1 MSSPLATW
9 TPPGPS
15 PTAQPPPTVR
25 LGPSTAQS
33 RPCGTATA
41 GTTPTTLRTARHE
54 PLAGLVRRRGDDE
67 EAEFL
72 ASHGFKVGDQVRVDL
87 AAAAN
92 EIPGGA
98 DGADVVMT
106 TISSRNEYLG
116 PSLLSVAS
124 DILGSRH

>member
-1 MSSPLATW
+1 MRDSYGGDDPDNS
-9 TPPGPS
+9 
-15 PTAQPPPTVR
+15 QDR
-25 LGPSTAQS
+25 ED
-33 RPCGTATA
+33 
-41 GTTPTTLRTARHE
+41 E

-116 PSLLSVAS
+116 PSRVRRL
-124 DILGSRH
+124 